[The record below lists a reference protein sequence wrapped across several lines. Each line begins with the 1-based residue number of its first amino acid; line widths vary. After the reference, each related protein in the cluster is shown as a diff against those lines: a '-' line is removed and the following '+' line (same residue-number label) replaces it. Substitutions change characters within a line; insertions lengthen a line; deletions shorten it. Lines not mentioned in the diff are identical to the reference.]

1 MLDIIIK
8 VAPVGSV
15 ETIITPAFGPMV
27 VGGSNLNGLE
37 NGQQSSEMIFAN
49 KGDAKFVTILVLL
62 NLISPT
68 ANGAIQIIH
77 NTQGYELHLSP
88 INNVARQLQFV
99 NVPASFASSFVVR
112 NCSGVTL
119 ASAGNQVIVSP
130 QY

>member
-68 ANGAIQIIH
+68 ANGA
-77 NTQGYELHLSP
+77 GR
-88 INNVARQLQFV
+88 ARC
-99 NVPASFASSFVVR
+99 AFARAF
-112 NCSGVTL
+112 
-119 ASAGNQVIVSP
+119 P
-130 QY
+130 D